1 LAHRD
6 HHHHHH
12 NHAELTK
19 EDDKKVTE
27 KKAETKA
34 ANVEEVS
41 GKELKKAVKEPEI
54 VEEPVVVVK
63 EPKVELETTAH
74 HASHHHSHS
83 EKEEPAVKSTK
94 KEVETVLD
102 AAVEKKA
109 ETVESKTVKLPVV
122 EESTHS
128 SHHSSPSTHH
138 SGNHHLTTEEEELA
152 AEEAV
157 AEEAVAEPIH
167 HHHHIASLGEAEE
180 SSLGSRFG
188 LSKPGDADYADTFEA
203 AATALREGTA
213 PKTRYDSK
221 MQNIASAIV
230 ALEDELRVSSYQP
243 LLRAFSTGSGA
254 GNGLGLSRL
263 GRARSRTPLLDEWV
277 EMARRRP
284 DRDAALSTL
293 RAAFGTGPKARRAM
307 RIMVNDIRKAR

>member
-1 LAHRD
+1 MAHRD

-63 EPKVELETTAH
+63 EPVVVVKEPKVELETTAH

-83 EKEEPAVKSTK
+83 EKEESAVKSTK
-94 KEVETVLD
+94 KEVKTVLD
-102 AAVEKKA
+102 AAVKEKA
-109 ETVESKTVKLPVV
+109 ETVELPVV

-128 SHHSSPSTHH
+128 SPSTHH
-138 SGNHHLTTEEEELA
+138 SAHHHLTTELEE
-152 AEEAV
+152 EEAV

-180 SSLGSRFG
+180 SSLGSFVG

-243 LLRAFSTGSGA
+243 LLRAFSNGSGA
-254 GNGLGLSRL
+254 GNGLGVSRL

>member
-1 LAHRD
+1 MAHRD

-34 ANVEEVS
+34 AKVEEVS
-41 GKELKKAVKEPEI
+41 GKEVKKAVKEPEI
-54 VEEPVVVVK
+54 VEESVVVVK

-83 EKEEPAVKSTK
+83 EKQESAVKSAK

-109 ETVESKTVKLPVV
+109 ETVESKTVELPVV

-128 SHHSSPSTHH
+128 SPSTHH
-138 SGNHHLTTEEEELA
+138 SAHHHLTTELEE
-152 AEEAV
+152 EEAV
-157 AEEAVAEPIH
+157 AEEAVAEPLH

-180 SSLGSRFG
+180 SSLGSFVG

-243 LLRAFSTGSGA
+243 LLRAFSAGSGA
-254 GNGLGLSRL
+254 GNGLGVSRL

>member
-1 LAHRD
+1 MAHRD

-102 AAVEKKA
+102 AAVKKKA
-109 ETVESKTVKLPVV
+109 ETVESKTVELPVV
-122 EESTHS
+122 EEST
-128 SHHSSPSTHH
+128 HSSPSTHH
-138 SGNHHLTTEEEELA
+138 SGNHHLTTELEE
-152 AEEAV
+152 EEAV
-157 AEEAVAEPIH
+157 AEEAVAEQIH

-180 SSLGSRFG
+180 SSLGSFVG

-243 LLRAFSTGSGA
+243 LLRAFSAGSGA
-254 GNGLGLSRL
+254 GNGLGVSRL

-277 EMARRRP
+277 EMARRRQ

>member
-1 LAHRD
+1 
-6 HHHHHH
+6 
-12 NHAELTK
+12 
-19 EDDKKVTE
+19 
-27 KKAETKA
+27 
-34 ANVEEVS
+34 
-41 GKELKKAVKEPEI
+41 
-54 VEEPVVVVK
+54 
-63 EPKVELETTAH
+63 
-74 HASHHHSHS
+74 ASHHHSHS

-254 GNGLGLSRL
+254 GNGLGVSRL

>member
-1 LAHRD
+1 
-6 HHHHHH
+6 
-12 NHAELTK
+12 
-19 EDDKKVTE
+19 
-27 KKAETKA
+27 
-34 ANVEEVS
+34 
-41 GKELKKAVKEPEI
+41 
-54 VEEPVVVVK
+54 VVK

-83 EKEEPAVKSTK
+83 EKEEPAVKSAK

-138 SGNHHLTTEEEELA
+138 SGNHHLTTELEEEEL
-152 AEEAV
+152 V

-203 AATALREGTA
+203 AAMALREGTA

-254 GNGLGLSRL
+254 GNGLGVSRL

>member
-1 LAHRD
+1 MAHRD

-83 EKEEPAVKSTK
+83 EKEESAVKSTK
-94 KEVETVLD
+94 KEVKTVLD
-102 AAVEKKA
+102 AAVKEKA
-109 ETVESKTVKLPVV
+109 ETVESKTVELPVV
-122 EESTHS
+122 EEST
-128 SHHSSPSTHH
+128 HSSPSTHH

-180 SSLGSRFG
+180 SSLGSFVG

-203 AATALREGTA
+203 AAMALREGTA

-254 GNGLGLSRL
+254 GNGLGVSRL
-263 GRARSRTPLLDEWV
+263 GRARSRTPLLDEWM

>member
-1 LAHRD
+1 MAHRD

-27 KKAETKA
+27 KKEETKA

-83 EKEEPAVKSTK
+83 EKEESAVKSTK
-94 KEVETVLD
+94 KEVKTVLD
-102 AAVEKKA
+102 AAVKEKA
-109 ETVESKTVKLPVV
+109 ETVESKTVELPVV

-128 SHHSSPSTHH
+128 SPSTHH
-138 SGNHHLTTEEEELA
+138 SGHHHLTTELEE
-152 AEEAV
+152 EEAV

-243 LLRAFSTGSGA
+243 LLRAFSAGSGA
-254 GNGLGLSRL
+254 GNGLGVSRL

-277 EMARRRP
+277 EMARRRQ

>member
-1 LAHRD
+1 MAHRD

-27 KKAETKA
+27 KKEETKA
-34 ANVEEVS
+34 AKVEEVS
-41 GKELKKAVKEPEI
+41 GKEVKKAVKEPEI
-54 VEEPVVVVK
+54 VEEPVV
-63 EPKVELETTAH
+63 
-74 HASHHHSHS
+74 
-83 EKEEPAVKSTK
+83 
-94 KEVETVLD
+94 
-102 AAVEKKA
+102 
-109 ETVESKTVKLPVV
+109 
-122 EESTHS
+122 
-128 SHHSSPSTHH
+128 
-138 SGNHHLTTEEEELA
+138 
-152 AEEAV
+152 
-157 AEEAVAEPIH
+157 AVAEPLH

-180 SSLGSRFG
+180 SSLGSFVG

-243 LLRAFSTGSGA
+243 LLRAFSAGSGA
-254 GNGLGLSRL
+254 GNGLGVSRL

>member
-1 LAHRD
+1 MFV
-6 HHHHHH
+6 
-12 NHAELTK
+12 
-19 EDDKKVTE
+19 KKFDGLLSDRVTE

-34 ANVEEVS
+34 AKDEEVS
-41 GKELKKAVKEPEI
+41 GKEVKKAVKEPEI

-74 HASHHHSHS
+74 HASHHHSYS
-83 EKEEPAVKSTK
+83 EKQESAVKSAK

-109 ETVESKTVKLPVV
+109 ETVESKTVELPVV

-128 SHHSSPSTHH
+128 SPSTHH
-138 SGNHHLTTEEEELA
+138 SAHHHLTTELEE
-152 AEEAV
+152 EEAV
-157 AEEAVAEPIH
+157 AEEAVAEPLH

-180 SSLGSRFG
+180 SSLGSFVG

-243 LLRAFSTGSGA
+243 LLRAFSAGSGA
-254 GNGLGLSRL
+254 GNGLGVSRL
-263 GRARSRTPLLDEWV
+263 GRARSTTPLLDEWV

>member
-1 LAHRD
+1 
-6 HHHHHH
+6 
-12 NHAELTK
+12 
-19 EDDKKVTE
+19 
-27 KKAETKA
+27 
-34 ANVEEVS
+34 
-41 GKELKKAVKEPEI
+41 
-54 VEEPVVVVK
+54 
-63 EPKVELETTAH
+63 
-74 HASHHHSHS
+74 
-83 EKEEPAVKSTK
+83 
-94 KEVETVLD
+94 
-102 AAVEKKA
+102 
-109 ETVESKTVKLPVV
+109 LPVV

-128 SHHSSPSTHH
+128 SPSTHH
-138 SGNHHLTTEEEELA
+138 SAHHHLTTELEE
-152 AEEAV
+152 EEAV

-180 SSLGSRFG
+180 SSLGSFVG

-254 GNGLGLSRL
+254 GNGLGVSRL

>member
-1 LAHRD
+1 M
-6 HHHHHH
+6 
-12 NHAELTK
+12 
-19 EDDKKVTE
+19 
-27 KKAETKA
+27 
-34 ANVEEVS
+34 
-41 GKELKKAVKEPEI
+41 
-54 VEEPVVVVK
+54 
-63 EPKVELETTAH
+63 
-74 HASHHHSHS
+74 
-83 EKEEPAVKSTK
+83 KSTK

-109 ETVESKTVKLPVV
+109 ETVESKTVELPVV

-254 GNGLGLSRL
+254 GNGLGVSRL

>member
-1 LAHRD
+1 MAHRD

-27 KKAETKA
+27 KKEETKA
-34 ANVEEVS
+34 AKVEEVI
-41 GKELKKAVKEPEI
+41 GKEVKKAVKEPEI

-83 EKEEPAVKSTK
+83 EKEESAVKSTK

-102 AAVEKKA
+102 ATVKEKA
-109 ETVESKTVKLPVV
+109 ETVESKTVELPVV

-128 SHHSSPSTHH
+128 SPSTHH
-138 SGNHHLTTEEEELA
+138 SAHHHLTTELEE
-152 AEEAV
+152 EEAV
-157 AEEAVAEPIH
+157 AEEAIAEPIH

-180 SSLGSRFG
+180 SSLGSFVG

-254 GNGLGLSRL
+254 GNGLGVSRL
-263 GRARSRTPLLDEWV
+263 GRARSRTPLLDEWM